1 MRFHREGM
9 YSKKTVKPT
18 LKPSTTPKLRS
29 NWERRRLSENCA
41 KRWVGKD
48 KENDAKRAE
57 SCKKV
62 GMAICPK

>member
-1 MRFHREGM
+1 MRFHRERM

-18 LKPSTTPKLRS
+18 LKPSTPPKLRS

-41 KRWVGKD
+41 KRWVRKD

-57 SCKKV
+57 SSKKV